1 VTHQVTFPGGEM
13 VVARP
18 VSDGNLSQIPDGVR
32 LAVVLDRSRSMAAR
46 EEEVKSALAQLTGLP
61 GADVDVYLTAS
72 LYRGEDP
79 SRAKLHDVT
88 LEDTLYY
95 GGQNA
100 AQMLAQFDQLRTGDD
115 YDAILVLTDGTGYG
129 LDDDGID
136 VPLPDAP
143 VWMVHLGG
151 ALPLGYDDPTLEA
164 IQASGGGVVGS
175 LDEALARLAVAMEV
189 GEGNASYD
197 VVDGYVWQVI
207 EGGAGGASDDVFG
220 PFGARRLILAEMYR
234 NRGSLGQLETLDYLH
249 AIAVEQSVVTPYSS
263 MIVLVNE
270 AQHKRLDDLEQQDD
284 RFLRE
289 HEDVGETVPNMGV
302 TAVPEPEE
310 WLLLGVAAAML
321 ILYARKRWPNLLRR
335 VVV

>member
-1 VTHQVTFPGGEM
+1 M
-13 VVARP
+13 ARP
-18 VSDGNLSQIPDGVR
+18 VSDGDLPPVPNGVR
-32 LAVVLDRSRSMAAR
+32 LAAVLDRSRSMVAHEDLA
-46 EEEVKSALAQLTGLP
+46 EAALAQLAGLP

-72 LYRGEDP
+72 PYRGEGP

-88 LEDTLYY
+88 LGEILYY

-100 AQMLAQFDQLRTGDD
+100 AEMLAQFDQLRTGDD

-151 ALPLGYDDPTLEA
+151 GLPLGYDDPTLEA
-164 IQASGGGVVGS
+164 IQASGGGVAGS
-175 LDEALARLAVAMEV
+175 LDEALSRLAVAMEA
-189 GEGNASYD
+189 GEGDTPYD
-197 VVDGYVWQVI
+197 VVDGYVWQVV
-207 EGGAGGASDDVFG
+207 EGGAGGVSDDGLGAVKSEGFEAFG
-220 PFGARRLILAEMYR
+220 CRRLILAEMYR
-234 NRGSLGQLETLDYLH
+234 HRDSLGQLETLDYLH
-249 AIAVEQSVVTPYSS
+249 AIAVEHSVVTPYSS

-270 AQHKRLDDLEQQDD
+270 AQHRRLDELEQQDD

-321 ILYARKRWPNLLRR
+321 ILYARKRWPDLLRR
-335 VVV
+335 VVA